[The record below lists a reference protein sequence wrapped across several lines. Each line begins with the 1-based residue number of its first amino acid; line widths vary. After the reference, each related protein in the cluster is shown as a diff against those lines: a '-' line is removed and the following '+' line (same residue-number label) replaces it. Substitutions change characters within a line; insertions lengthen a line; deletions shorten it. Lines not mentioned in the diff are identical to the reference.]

1 MKSEISLPENYA
13 PFDKLNLCSN
23 ILLNVQIPFSIREVA
38 LLLVGKGKTPLV
50 WLSAPTAP
58 GSKEWEYIVESNKSL
73 NPAIY
78 VEVRDQEKAVSV
90 KVGNVIIIKVVAE
103 SETTAVA
110 DIVDL
115 RPLGINI
122 YGDSSI
128 LNLGNNKFTQNSI
141 VNARVA
147 FALGS

>member
-1 MKSEISLPENYA
+1 M
-13 PFDKLNLCSN
+13 
-23 ILLNVQIPFSIREVA
+23 
-38 LLLVGKGKTPLV
+38 GK
-50 WLSAPTAP
+50 
-58 GSKEWEYIVESNKSL
+58 
-73 NPAIY
+73 
-78 VEVRDQEKAVSV
+78 
-90 KVGNVIIIKVVAE
+90 IIKVVAE